1 MHEHVGKRA
10 KMQRRKESQMGGQS
24 KQGKHIHTWSGER
37 VCIKQ
42 TDTMEVYLTSGRIQQ
57 ATKGTNATTQAS
69 GPKDQQTQTHGGHKA
84 WQSLNLDKQT
94 WM

>member
-42 TDTMEVYLTSGRIQQ
+42 TDTTKVYLTSGRIQQ
-57 ATKGTNATTQAS
+57 ATRGTDATTSKWPQRPTNTNPWRA
-69 GPKDQQTQTHGGHKA
+69 
-84 WQSLNLDKQT
+84 QSMAKP
-94 WM
+94 